1 MGVDELLEE
10 LLAGREQIADRVV
23 ERVRGEMPDSFAG
36 VPYDEHR
43 AGIVAAL
50 ELLVSAR
57 LGNPEPSFGGAQVL
71 RELGERRARQGVP
84 VDDLLRSWRMGVE
97 EATAYAR
104 EVAPR
109 TDSQPEELF
118 DLFQQAFRLAD
129 EAMVSI
135 SSGHRRDPAQG
146 EPETERRAALVRG
159 TLLGR
164 LSANELHSGFAALAL
179 DPLVPYRAFRARGT
193 GPEDFERIDAA
204 LEPTTGDLER
214 AGLVAELEQEIVGFS
229 KEELPRGELPL
240 VAVGPPGLPAEL
252 AGSYR
257 TAGRVLA
264 AAESFGLAG
273 VHDLASAGL
282 LAAVI
287 EDPELGAALAEQLVA
302 PVLELPS
309 GGEILATVDS
319 WLAGGMR
326 VEPAAERQ
334 FVHPNTVRY
343 RLRRYEELTGADLT
357 ETEDAFRVWWALQRR
372 RAVGEGEVGSA

>member
-1 MGVDELLEE
+1 MGVDQVLQQVLD
-10 LLAGREQIADRVV
+10 GREAIAERVV
-23 ERVRGEMPDSFAG
+23 ERVRAEMPESFAG
-36 VPYDEHR
+36 VPYEEHR
-43 AGIVAAL
+43 AGIAAAL
-50 ELLVSAR
+50 ELVVKVR
-57 LGNPEPSFGGAQVL
+57 LDNPEPSFGGGAKVL

-97 EATAYAR
+97 EVTAYAR

-109 TDSQPEELF
+109 TDARPDELF
-118 DLFQQAFRLAD
+118 DLFQQAFQLAD

-159 TLLGR
+159 ALLGR

-179 DPLVPYRAFRARGT
+179 DPLVPYRAFRGRGVD
-193 GPEDFERIDAA
+193 P
-204 LEPTTGDLER
+204 GDLER
-214 AGLVAELEQEIVGFS
+214 IEATLTPPHSVNAERDGLVATLEQQIVGFS
-229 KEELPRGELPL
+229 KRDLPRGELPL
-240 VAVGPPGLPAEL
+240 LAVGPAGLPAEL

-273 VHDLASAGL
+273 VHDLTSAGL

-287 EDPELGAALAEQLVA
+287 EDPELGAALAEQLVD
-302 PVLELPS
+302 PVIELAS
-309 GGEILATVDS
+309 GPEILASVGE
-319 WLAGGMR
+319 WLASGMR
-326 VEPAAERQ
+326 VDPAAERL

-343 RLRRYEELTGADLT
+343 RMRRYEELTGADLS
-357 ETEDAFRVWWALQRR
+357 ETEDAFRVWWALQRQ
-372 RAVGEGEVGSA
+372 RALESTPE